1 MEERKKY
8 DIAKKKQSTRR
19 KWSCEIEGEGRVD
32 LLSPGCKVE
41 RNLVLLAV

>member
-8 DIAKKKQSTRR
+8 DIAKKNNQQEENGAVRLR
-19 KWSCEIEGEGRVD
+19 KKEECD

-41 RNLVLLAV
+41 HNLVLLAV